1 MASDRLHY
9 KRSRFSTS
17 LPRGSLYTAGHY
29 WLQREGD
36 GAWRVGLTKFATR
49 MLGEAVEM
57 DFEAEAGAE
66 VEPGQV
72 VGWLEGFKAVTDL
85 FAPLRGRVEGANA
98 ELFDDMELLTRDPY
112 DRGWLFRMRGEPGE
126 QCLDVDGYV
135 SKLDATIDK
144 MLGQRDESP

>member
-1 MASDRLHY
+1 M
-9 KRSRFSTS
+9 
-17 LPRGSLYTAGHY
+17 
-29 WLQREGD
+29 
-36 GAWRVGLTKFATR
+36 WRVGLTKFATR

-57 DFEAEAGAE
+57 DFETKSGAS

-85 FAPLRGRVEGANA
+85 FAPLRGRFEGANDA
-98 ELFDDMELLTRDPY
+98 LAKDMELLTRDPY
-112 DRGWLFRMRGEPGE
+112 DRGWLFRMSGEPGE

-135 SKLDATIDK
+135 STLDVTIDK